1 MSNLENDY
9 EKLTETIGNGFL
21 IWQINA
27 IKKYVK
33 ETYIGLNKK
42 GYYLYFKVGNLEFKL
57 LDRHGAVKYADKQD
71 ALAYNLSP
79 YTPTIPVIY
88 HKPKI
93 KLTVNIAT
101 ELVSPVNWRFDGHKF
116 TKEVG
121 DILNLSIKIDKNKGG
136 FGLLTIEGT
145 DKILG
150 EHSFSLDT
158 DDEQVPWTFLL
169 QEGLIKLKEVL
180 NENKLAYNE
189 PKISPL
195 ALYQVKRPVC
205 HANSSVYQSM
215 CTIKVLEKLID
226 VIITITINNVGLIKT
241 TIIGVTDLQ
250 ELDQVMPMYIKQSYT
265 DHISVREV
273 VGNLLLSLDRAYQ
286 HVMKIE
292 DQAKIVT

>member
-250 ELDQVMPMYIKQSYT
+250 ELDQVMPMYIKQFT
-265 DHISVREV
+265 RVRS
-273 VGNLLLSLDRAYQ
+273 GNANVY
-286 HVMKIE
+286 
-292 DQAKIVT
+292 